1 MAILLEAFDA
11 SQNARY
17 ESFRRANLNKAAVK
31 KLANSVLSQS
41 VTANVGTV
49 ICGFSKVFTGEI
61 IELALKIQRS
71 WGDEGPL
78 LPDHLR
84 EAWRRY
90 RIERHGAIGYRGA
103 IGGGSPVATGPGPGM
118 GDVIGGGVGRLFR

>member
-1 MAILLEAFDA
+1 M
-11 SQNARY
+11 
-17 ESFRRANLNKAAVK
+17 K
-31 KLANSVLSQS
+31 KLANSVLTQS

-61 IELALKIQRS
+61 IELALQIQKT

-90 RIERHGAIGYRGA
+90 KVERQGAVGFRGA
-103 IGGGSPVATGPGPGM
+103 VGGGQPAATGGGVGV
-118 GDVIGGGVGRLFR
+118 GDSVGGGVGRLFR

>member
-1 MAILLEAFDA
+1 RLSMLLEAFDNE
-11 SQNARY
+11 QMARY
-17 ESFRRANLNKAAVK
+17 EAFRRGNLNKSAVK
-31 KLANSVLSQS
+31 KLANQVLAQS

-61 IELALKIQRS
+61 IELAIQIQKA

-84 EAWRRY
+84 EAWRR
-90 RIERHGAIGYRGA
+90 
-103 IGGGSPVATGPGPGM
+103 
-118 GDVIGGGVGRLFR
+118 

>member
-1 MAILLEAFDA
+1 M
-11 SQNARY
+11 
-17 ESFRRANLNKAAVK
+17 
-31 KLANSVLSQS
+31 LSQS

-61 IELALKIQRS
+61 IELALQIQRS

-90 RIERHGAIGYRGA
+90 RIEMQGAVGYRGA
-103 IGGGSPVATGPGPGM
+103 VGGGNPSATGGGPGVGDTIGGGA
-118 GDVIGGGVGRLFR
+118 GRLFR